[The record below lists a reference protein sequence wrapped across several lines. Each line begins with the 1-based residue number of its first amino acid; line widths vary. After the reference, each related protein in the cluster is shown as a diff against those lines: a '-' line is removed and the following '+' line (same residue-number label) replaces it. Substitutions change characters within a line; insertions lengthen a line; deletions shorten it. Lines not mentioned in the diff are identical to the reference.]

1 MRKTRG
7 EKNIR
12 WIEMFC
18 LVPHG
23 PDKGQHVKLTQ
34 EQRDTLREIYDMS
47 KTVEVGEP
55 LAAYLALMH
64 VCGPE
69 ALQKEFRPDV
79 RPDIFTTWA
88 ATGPDLKAVLKRDGE
103 HILCPELGTR
113 YPAAA

>member
-23 PDKGQHVKLTQ
+23 PDKGQHVRLTQ
-34 EQRDTLREIYDMS
+34 EQHDTLREIYDMS
-47 KTVEVGEP
+47 KIVQVDEA
-55 LAAYLALMH
+55 LAAYLALLH
-64 VCGPE
+64 VCGRE
-69 ALQKEFRPDV
+69 ALQTAFRPDV

-103 HILCPELGTR
+103 HIVCPELGTR